1 MAEKSL
7 KHKQFICINGEMS
20 PALEPSLSHTN
31 RAFSYGDALFETMHA
46 NGTRLQFFDD
56 HYKRLIKGMQI
67 LRMDKKS
74 LPSKEHLEKT
84 VIKLLNKNHLY
95 NGVRIRLTV
104 FRDTGGYYTP
114 EKESC
119 SFLAEAV
126 PLPFD
131 RYTLNE
137 KGLTTG
143 LFTSMLKQADQ
154 LSNLKTANSLI
165 YVLAGL
171 HKKEAG
177 FDDCFILNAKER
189 IAESISSNI
198 FIMKNGILFTPPLS
212 EGCVEGVMRRQIIR
226 IAQKEDIN
234 CVETGIVKEDLLKA
248 EECFL
253 TNSITGI
260 RWVVAYGQ
268 KRYYSKTARKLITS
282 LNMEQFGINIC

>member
-1 MAEKSL
+1 MPEKKS
-7 KHKQFICINGEMS
+7 KHKQFICLNGEMS
-20 PALEPSLSHTN
+20 PAAEPSLMHNN
-31 RAFSYGDALFETMHA
+31 RAFSYGDALFETIHA

-56 HYKRLIKGMQI
+56 HYKRLIKGIQI
-67 LRMDKKS
+67 LRMDRES
-74 LPSKEHLEKT
+74 LPGKEHLEKII
-84 VIKLLNKNHLY
+84 IKLLNKNHLY

-114 EKESC
+114 GRESC
-119 SFLAEAV
+119 SFLTEAV
-126 PLPFD
+126 SLPCD
-131 RYTLNE
+131 RYMLNK

-143 LFTSMLKQADQ
+143 LFTSLLKQADS

-165 YVLAGL
+165 YVMAGL
-171 HKKEAG
+171 YKKEAVL
-177 FDDCFILNAKER
+177 DECFILNTKER

-198 FIMKNGILFTPPLS
+198 FIMKNGILFTPSLS

-226 IAQKEDIN
+226 IAQKEGIDCI
-234 CVETGIVKEDLLKA
+234 ETGIVKEDLLKA

-260 RWVVAYGQ
+260 SWVVAYGQ

-282 LNMEQFGINIC
+282 LNMEQFGINFC